1 MKGKHVL
8 ITGHT
13 GFKGSWLIAMLH
25 HQGAKVSGIALDP
38 VKGGIFEKAALHE
51 LLAQDIRL
59 DIRDSVELK
68 KTFQKIL

>member
-13 GFKGSWLIAMLH
+13 GFKGSWLISMLH

-38 VKGGIFEKAALHE
+38 VQDGIFVKAELHE
-51 LLAQDIRL
+51 LLTHDIRQ
-59 DIRDSVELK
+59 DIRDSTELTK
-68 KTFQKIL
+68 AFQ